1 MAIALGQLGIPLLFV
16 VVVVLSAAEAVVDS
30 ASIALVPA
38 TVDPD
43 ALEGA
48 GARLMGTELV
58 ADGIVGSALGG
69 ALFAMA
75 ASAPFGFDAATF
87 AVAALIMGF
96 NRGASA
102 PGVRN
107 VDTDSIWAR
116 IRKGLVWL
124 WRDAL
129 LRRLALIS
137 MVLGAATMMWSAVF
151 VLYAT
156 QDLNVSATGF
166 GFLAVFASIGGLLGS
181 VSASKLAKRP
191 LGVTLLGAV
200 MTSGIA
206 LTGMAVATS
215 TLLVSLLLMV
225 GTAGVLVWN
234 VLTMA
239 LRQRLIPTDMLGRVS
254 AGYRFF
260 VQLAMP
266 IGAAAGGLLAYALGP
281 RATLMAA
288 GGLLI
293 LTSLAIPGAT
303 RSPTRSL

>member
-1 MAIALGQLGIPLLFV
+1 MP
-16 VVVVLSAAEAVVDS
+16 
-30 ASIALVPA
+30 SI
-38 TVDPD
+38 
-43 ALEGA
+43 
-48 GARLMGTELV
+48 
-58 ADGIVGSALGG
+58 
-69 ALFAMA
+69 
-75 ASAPFGFDAATF
+75 
-87 AVAALIMGF
+87 
-96 NRGASA
+96 
-102 PGVRN
+102 
-107 VDTDSIWAR
+107 
-116 IRKGLVWL
+116 
-124 WRDAL
+124 
-129 LRRLALIS
+129 
-137 MVLGAATMMWSAVF
+137 
-151 VLYAT
+151 
-156 QDLNVSATGF
+156 
-166 GFLAVFASIGGLLGS
+166 
-181 VSASKLAKRP
+181 
-191 LGVTLLGAV
+191 
-200 MTSGIA
+200 GIA

-293 LTSLAIPGAT
+293 LTSLAIPGVT